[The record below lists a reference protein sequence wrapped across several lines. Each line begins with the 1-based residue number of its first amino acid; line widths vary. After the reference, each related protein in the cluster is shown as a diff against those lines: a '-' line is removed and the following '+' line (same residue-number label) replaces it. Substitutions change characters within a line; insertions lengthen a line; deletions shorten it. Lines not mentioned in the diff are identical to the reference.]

1 VTKARPGSLTSLLHL
16 RGRLTEFRF
25 LKERVANAMA
35 AFRALAAASARKSG
49 DLCDNI
55 NRSTVDEEEFCVVEL
70 RFHPRLWRHTNLVR
84 HSSASVESCW

>member
-1 VTKARPGSLTSLLHL
+1 MTKARPGSLTSLLHL

-35 AFRALAAASARKSG
+35 AFRALAAASGEESG

-55 NRSTVDEEEFCVVEL
+55 NRGTVDEGEFCVVEHL
-70 RFHPRLWRHTNLVR
+70 GFTRGSGGTRT
-84 HSSASVESCW
+84 